1 MFLREKT
8 SGDLVE
14 VIDVTELMDPN
25 SEGVNVSHHAGE
37 EKGDPVSALKS
48 TLTFPSG
55 EALPVCWLDPH
66 YRVNF

>member
-1 MFLREKT
+1 MFLRDKS

-25 SEGVNVSHHAGE
+25 RESVSVSRHAGE

-48 TLTFPSG
+48 SLTFPSG
-55 EALPVCWLDPH
+55 EPLPVCWSDPH

>member
-1 MFLREKT
+1 MFLRDKG
-8 SGDLVE
+8 SSDLVE
-14 VIDVTELMDPN
+14 VLDVTELMDPN
-25 SEGVNVSHHAGE
+25 RESVSVSSHAGE
-37 EKGDPVSALKS
+37 EKGDPVSVLKS

>member
-1 MFLREKT
+1 MFLKDVS

-14 VIDVTELMDPN
+14 VLDTTQVCDPN
-25 SEGVNVSHHAGE
+25 QDSVSVSYHAGE
-37 EKGDPVSALKS
+37 EKGDPLKVQKS
-48 TLTFPSG
+48 SLTFPSG

>member
-1 MFLREKT
+1 MFLRDTK

-14 VIDVTELMDPN
+14 VLNIEQLGDPTQQ
-25 SEGVNVSHHAGE
+25 SLKVAYHAGE
-37 EKGDPVSALKS
+37 EKGDPVSIEKSALS
-48 TLTFPSG
+48 FPSG